1 MKLVKFGSLKDVSD
15 GDKFLVVAPNGNVF
29 LCWWSQRGYFSPEID
44 YVLVQDFGNYEC
56 YETIPYNENTL
67 VCKIEVEE

>member
-56 YETIPYNENTL
+56 HETIPYNENTL